1 VEVGGL
7 KLTAEDLPA
16 SERIIWEKIRTLPE
30 REKKTLWQMIKH
42 TNKDHLCLV
51 QIVTTHAA
59 SLEKKGLLVKN
70 KAYRGNQGQSYYVLR
85 TAPHLMKKLQG
96 YANRPSP
103 LL

>member
-1 VEVGGL
+1 M

-16 SERIIWEKIRTLPE
+16 SERKIWEKVRTLPE
-30 REKKTLWQMIKH
+30 HEKKTLWQMIKH

-51 QIVTTHAA
+51 QVVTTHAA
-59 SLEKKGLLVKN
+59 SLEEKGLLVKN
-70 KAYRGNQGQSYYVLR
+70 NAYRGKKGQSYYVLR